1 MARLNLLSAGTE
13 LDPEAEGWGVLR
25 FGLSLGA
32 TQIVGNVWDL
42 APGVEPNDY
51 HYEFPDEEWL
61 VVLSGRP
68 TLRTPVGRE
77 ELSPGDVV
85 VFPPGPDGAHQLAN
99 DTSEPA
105 RVLMFSPKSPT
116 GITVYPDLGRVNA
129 MAGDQDLPL
138 VLQRDGGDLH
148 YYEHEG

>member
-1 MARLNLLSAGTE
+1 MGRWRLGRGIDAASTSTASRSALVTARN
-13 LDPEAEGWGVLR
+13 WW
-25 FGLSLGA
+25 
-32 TQIVGNVWDL
+32 I
-42 APGVEPNDY
+42 
-51 HYEFPDEEWL
+51 
-61 VVLSGRP
+61 
-68 TLRTPVGRE
+68 
-77 ELSPGDVV
+77 
-85 VFPPGPDGAHQLAN
+85 

-138 VLQRDGGDLH
+138 ALQRDEGDLH